1 MKRGLG
7 RSGRL
12 LYNAPPEN
20 EMKYRAVIFD
30 LDGTLL
36 DTIEDLTDSMN
47 AALARMGYPAKTV
60 AECKTLVGD
69 GLATF
74 IRRSLPPPCAG
85 DPEAARKLRDLI
97 RAEYGLRNAVK
108 TRPYPG
114 IPEMLEAM
122 LKRRIPLAVLSNKPH
137 DSTLEVVS
145 KHFPNVGF
153 TYVFGARDDVPV
165 KPDPAGALEV
175 ARLLGV
181 PPGEVLYV
189 GDTNTDMQT
198 ATAAKMFAVGVLWG
212 FRTADELRKN
222 GARILVSNPAE
233 LLDLLG

>member
-1 MKRGLG
+1 MKF
-7 RSGRL
+7 
-12 LYNAPPEN
+12 
-20 EMKYRAVIFD
+20 RAVIFD

-47 AALARMGYPAKTV
+47 AALARMGFPAKTV
-60 AECKTLVGD
+60 EECKALVGD

-74 IRRSLPPPCAG
+74 IRRSLPPSCAG
-85 DPEAARKLRDLI
+85 DLEAARKLREGV
-97 RAEYGLRNAVK
+97 RAEYRLRNASK

-114 IPEMLEAM
+114 IPEMLEA
-122 LKRRIPLAVLSNKPH
+122 LIQRRVPLAVLSNKPH

-145 KHFPNVGF
+145 KYFPNIAF
-153 TYVFGARDDVPV
+153 ACVFGARDDVQV
-165 KPDPAGALEV
+165 KPDPAGALEI
-175 ARLLGV
+175 ARRLDV

-198 ATAAKMFAVGVLWG
+198 AAAAKMFGVGVLWG
-212 FRTADELRKN
+212 FRTADELLRN
-222 GARILVSNPAE
+222 GARILISNPAE

>member
-1 MKRGLG
+1 MKF
-7 RSGRL
+7 
-12 LYNAPPEN
+12 
-20 EMKYRAVIFD
+20 RAVIFD

-47 AALARMGYPAKTV
+47 AALARMGYAAKTV
-60 AECKTLVGD
+60 EECKTLVGD

-74 IRRSLPPPCAG
+74 IRRSLPPACAE
-85 DPEAARKLRDLI
+85 DPAAARKLRELV
-97 RAEYGLRNAVK
+97 RTEYRLRNAAK

-114 IPEMLEAM
+114 IPEMLKAM
-122 LKRRIPLAVLSNKPH
+122 LKLRIPLAVLSNKPH
-137 DSTLEVVS
+137 DSTLEVVE
-145 KHFPNVGF
+145 KHFPDIGF
-153 TYVFGARDDVPV
+153 KYVFGARDEVPV
-165 KPDPAGALEV
+165 KPDPSGALKI
-175 ARLLGV
+175 ARALGI

-198 ATAAKMFAVGVLWG
+198 AAAAKMFAVGVLWG

-222 GARILVSNPAE
+222 GARILVAKPSE